1 MPPPAAWR
9 FQASSNVLALSRLF
23 IEAVFHMRA
32 ARTPPSLIT
41 LIFATALS
49 VLTLNMFLPSLAH
62 MSEDFA
68 VDYGLMNLSVAG
80 YLAISAVLQL
90 IMGPLSDRF
99 GRRPILLICMSIFS
113 LASIGC
119 TLAGSIWVFLGFR
132 LLQAAVVAGSVL
144 SSASIRDRYAP
155 NEAASKLG
163 YVAMAMALAPML
175 GPMLGGALDMLFG
188 WRSGFVL
195 YSLLGA
201 GLLVLL
207 WFDMGETN
215 TNRSSTFGA
224 QLREYPHLFRAR
236 RFWGYA
242 LCAAFSIGGF
252 YSFITGAPL
261 VAAAWFDLSPATLGL
276 GIGIITGGFMVGNFV
291 TGRIAARTRLTTMIL
306 SGRIVASTGP
316 FCGLMLFLANQGSVW
331 VFFGSAICVGFGNG
345 LTNANAAA
353 GVMSVRPGLAGSAAG
368 LSGAM
373 IVALGAVLTSMTG
386 AFVSPENGPYLV
398 LGMMWACSFAGLLAV
413 LYIRRLDRFDPLPET
428 I

>member
-1 MPPPAAWR
+1 
-9 FQASSNVLALSRLF
+9 
-23 IEAVFHMRA
+23 MRA
-32 ARTPPSLIT
+32 AQTPPTLIT

-49 VLTLNMFLPSLAH
+49 VLSLNMFLPSLAH

-68 VDYGLMNLSVAG
+68 VDYGLVNLSVAG
-80 YLAISAVLQL
+80 YLAVSAILQL
-90 IMGPLSDRF
+90 IMGPLSDRY
-99 GRRPILLICMSIFS
+99 GRRPVLLICMTIFVC
-113 LASIGC
+113 ASIGC
-119 TLAGSIWVFLGFR
+119 AFAESIWLFLGFR

-144 SSASIRDRYAP
+144 SSASIRDQYPP

-188 WRSGFVL
+188 WRAGFVL

-201 GLLVLL
+201 GLLTLL

-215 TNRSSTFGA
+215 INRSSTFAA

-261 VAAAWFDLSPATLGL
+261 VAAAWFDLSPAMLGL
-276 GIGIITGGFMVGNFV
+276 GIGIITGGFMVGNFI

-306 SGRIVASTGP
+306 IGRIVASTGP
-316 FCGLMLFLANQGSVW
+316 LLGLLLFLGEMGSVW

-345 LTNANAAA
+345 LTNANASA
-353 GVMSVRPGLAGSAAG
+353 GVMSVRPKLAGSAAG

-373 IVALGAVLTSMTG
+373 IVALGAVLTSITG
-386 AFVSPENGPYLV
+386 AFVNAENGPYLV
-398 LGMMWACSFAGLLAV
+398 LGMMSASSFIGLLAV
-413 LYIRRLDRFDPLPET
+413 LYVRRVDRLEPLPDT

>member
-1 MPPPAAWR
+1 MRTAQSPP
-9 FQASSNVLALSRLF
+9 
-23 IEAVFHMRA
+23 
-32 ARTPPSLIT
+32 TLIT

-62 MSEDFA
+62 MSEDFG
-68 VDYGLMNLSVAG
+68 VDYGLMNVSVAG
-80 YLAISAVLQL
+80 YLCVSAVLQL
-90 IMGPLSDRF
+90 IVGPLSDRY
-99 GRRPILLICMSIFS
+99 GRRPVLLIAMTIFVV
-113 LASIGC
+113 ASIGC
-119 TLAGSIWVFLGFR
+119 VQADSIWAFLAFR
-132 LLQAAVVAGSVL
+132 MVQAAVVAGPVL
-144 SSASIRDRYAP
+144 SSASIRDRYPP

-188 WRSGFVL
+188 WRAGFVL

-201 GLLVLL
+201 GVLLLL

-215 TNRSSTFGA
+215 TNRSSTFAA

-252 YSFITGAPL
+252 FSFITGAPL
-261 VAAAWFDLSPATLGL
+261 VAAAWFDLSPAMLGL

-291 TGRIAARTRLTTMIL
+291 TGRIAKRTQLTTMIL
-306 SGRIVASTGP
+306 FGRIVASVGP
-316 FCGLMLFLANQGSVW
+316 FCGLLLFIGNMGSVW

-345 LTNANAAA
+345 LTNANASA
-353 GVMSVRPGLAGSAAG
+353 GVMSVRPKLAGSAAG
-368 LSGAM
+368 LSGAL
-373 IVALGAVLTSMTG
+373 IVALGAVLTMMTG
-386 AFVSPENGPYLV
+386 TFVSPENGPFLV
-398 LGMMWACSFAGLLAV
+398 LSMMCGSSFVGLLAV
-413 LYIRRLDRFDPLPET
+413 LYVRRLDRTDPLPEA

>member
-1 MPPPAAWR
+1 
-9 FQASSNVLALSRLF
+9 
-23 IEAVFHMRA
+23 MRA
-32 ARTPPSLIT
+32 AQTPPTLIT

-49 VLTLNMFLPSLAH
+49 VLSLNMFLPSLAH

-68 VDYGLMNLSVAG
+68 VDYGLVNLSVAG
-80 YLAISAVLQL
+80 YLAVSAVLQL
-90 IMGPLSDRF
+90 IMGPLSDRY
-99 GRRPILLICMSIFS
+99 GRRPVLLICMTIFVCAS
-113 LASIGC
+113 VGCALAE
-119 TLAGSIWVFLGFR
+119 SIWLFLGFR

-144 SSASIRDRYAP
+144 SSASIRDQYSP
-155 NEAASKLG
+155 NEAASRLG

-188 WRSGFVL
+188 WRAGFVL

-201 GLLVLL
+201 GLLTLL

-215 TNRSSTFGA
+215 TNRSSTFAA

-261 VAAAWFDLSPATLGL
+261 VAAAWFDLSPAMLGL
-276 GIGIITGGFMVGNFV
+276 GIGIITGGFMVGNFI

-306 SGRIVASTGP
+306 IGRIVASTGP
-316 FCGLMLFLANQGSVW
+316 MLGLLFFLGEMGSVW

-345 LTNANAAA
+345 LTNANASA
-353 GVMSVRPGLAGSAAG
+353 GVMSVRPKLAGSAAG

-373 IVALGAVLTSMTG
+373 IVALGAVLTSITG
-386 AFVSPENGPYLV
+386 AFVNAENGPYLV
-398 LGMMWACSFAGLLAV
+398 LGMMSGSSFIGLLAV
-413 LYIRRLDRFDPLPET
+413 LYVRRVDRLEPLPDT

>member
-1 MPPPAAWR
+1 
-9 FQASSNVLALSRLF
+9 
-23 IEAVFHMRA
+23 MRA
-32 ARTPPSLIT
+32 AQTPPTLIT

-49 VLTLNMFLPSLAH
+49 VLSLNMFLPSLAH

-68 VDYGLMNLSVAG
+68 VDYGLVNLSVAG
-80 YLAISAVLQL
+80 YLAVSAILQL
-90 IMGPLSDRF
+90 IMGPLSDRY
-99 GRRPILLICMSIFS
+99 GRRPVLLICMTIFVC
-113 LASIGC
+113 ASIGC
-119 TLAGSIWVFLGFR
+119 ALAESIWLFLCFR

-144 SSASIRDRYAP
+144 SSASIRDQYPP

-188 WRSGFVL
+188 WRAGFVL

-201 GLLVLL
+201 GLLTLL

-215 TNRSSTFGA
+215 TNRSSTFAA

-276 GIGIITGGFMVGNFV
+276 GIGIITGGFMVGNFI
-291 TGRIAARTRLTTMIL
+291 TGRIASRTRLTTMIL
-306 SGRIVASTGP
+306 IGRIVASTGP
-316 FCGLMLFLANQGSVW
+316 MIGLLLFLGQMGSVW

-345 LTNANAAA
+345 LTNANASA
-353 GVMSVRPGLAGSAAG
+353 GVMSVRPKLAGSAAG

-373 IVALGAVLTSMTG
+373 IVALGAVLTSITG
-386 AFVSPENGPYLV
+386 AFVNAENGPYLV
-398 LGMMWACSFAGLLAV
+398 LGMMSGSSFIGLLAV
-413 LYIRRLDRFDPLPET
+413 LYVRRVDRLEPLPDT

>member
-1 MPPPAAWR
+1 
-9 FQASSNVLALSRLF
+9 
-23 IEAVFHMRA
+23 MRA
-32 ARTPPSLIT
+32 AQTPPTLIT

-49 VLTLNMFLPSLAH
+49 VLSLNMFLPSLAH

-68 VDYGLMNLSVAG
+68 VDYGLVNLSVAG
-80 YLAISAVLQL
+80 YLAVSAVLQL
-90 IMGPLSDRF
+90 IMGPLSDRY
-99 GRRPILLICMSIFS
+99 GRRPVLLTSMTIFVC
-113 LASIGC
+113 ASIGC
-119 TLAGSIWVFLGFR
+119 ALAESIWLFLGFR

-144 SSASIRDRYAP
+144 SSASIRDQYPP

-188 WRSGFVL
+188 WRAGFVL

-201 GLLVLL
+201 GLLTLL

-215 TNRSSTFGA
+215 TNRSSTFAA

-261 VAAAWFDLSPATLGL
+261 VAAAWFDLSPAMLGL
-276 GIGIITGGFMVGNFV
+276 GIGIITGGFMAGNFI

-306 SGRIVASTGP
+306 IGRIVASTGP
-316 FCGLMLFLANQGSVW
+316 FLGLLLFLGQMGSVW

-345 LTNANAAA
+345 LTNANASA
-353 GVMSVRPGLAGSAAG
+353 GVMSVRPKLAGSAAG

-373 IVALGAVLTSMTG
+373 IVALGAVLTSITG
-386 AFVSPENGPYLV
+386 TFVNAENGPYLV
-398 LGMMWACSFAGLLAV
+398 LGMMSGSSFIGLLAV
-413 LYIRRLDRFDPLPET
+413 LYVRRVDRLEPLPDT

>member
-1 MPPPAAWR
+1 
-9 FQASSNVLALSRLF
+9 
-23 IEAVFHMRA
+23 MRA
-32 ARTPPSLIT
+32 AQTPPTLIT

-49 VLTLNMFLPSLAH
+49 VLSLNMFLPSLAH

-68 VDYGLMNLSVAG
+68 VDYGLVNLSVAG
-80 YLAISAVLQL
+80 YLAVSAILQL
-90 IMGPLSDRF
+90 IMGPLSDRY
-99 GRRPILLICMSIFS
+99 GRRPVLLICMTIFVC
-113 LASIGC
+113 ASIGC
-119 TLAGSIWVFLGFR
+119 ALAESIWLFLGFR

-144 SSASIRDRYAP
+144 SSASIRDQYPP

-188 WRSGFVL
+188 WRAGFVL

-201 GLLVLL
+201 GLLTWL

-215 TNRSSTFGA
+215 INRSSTFAA

-261 VAAAWFDLSPATLGL
+261 VAAAWFDLSPAMLGL
-276 GIGIITGGFMVGNFV
+276 GIGIITGGFMVGNFI

-306 SGRIVASTGP
+306 IGRIVASTGP
-316 FCGLMLFLANQGSVW
+316 MIGLLLFLGQMGSVW

-345 LTNANAAA
+345 LTNANASA
-353 GVMSVRPGLAGSAAG
+353 GVMSVRPKLAGSAAG

-386 AFVSPENGPYLV
+386 AFVNAENGPYLV
-398 LGMMWACSFAGLLAV
+398 LGMMSGSSFIGLLAV
-413 LYIRRLDRFDPLPET
+413 LYVRRVDRLEPLPDT

>member
-1 MPPPAAWR
+1 
-9 FQASSNVLALSRLF
+9 
-23 IEAVFHMRA
+23 MRA
-32 ARTPPSLIT
+32 AQTPPHLIT

-49 VLTLNMFLPSLAH
+49 VLSLNMFLPSLAH
-62 MSEDFA
+62 MSEDFG

-80 YLAISAVLQL
+80 YLAVSAVLQL

-99 GRRPILLICMSIFS
+99 GRRPILLMSMTIFVV
-113 LASIGC
+113 ASIGC
-119 TLAGSIWVFLGFR
+119 TLAESIWGFLGFR

-144 SSASIRDRYAP
+144 SSASIRDRYPP

-175 GPMLGGALDMLFG
+175 GPMLGGGLDMLFG

-195 YSLLGA
+195 YTMLGA

-215 TNRSSTFGA
+215 MNRSSTFTA
-224 QLREYPHLFRAR
+224 QLREYPDLFRAR

-242 LCAAFSIGGF
+242 LCASFSIGGF

-261 VAAAWFDLSPATLGL
+261 VAAAWFDLSPAMLGL

-306 SGRIVASTGP
+306 IGRIVASTGP
-316 FCGLMLFLANQGSVW
+316 FCGLLLFLAGLGSVW

-353 GVMSVRPGLAGSAAG
+353 GVMSVRPRLAGSAAG

-373 IVALGAVLTSMTG
+373 VVALGAILTSMTG
-386 AFVSPENGPYLV
+386 AFVSPENGPFLV

-413 LYIRRLDRFDPLPET
+413 LYVRRLDRIDPLPDT
-428 I
+428 F